1 MEPRFG
7 DSSGFSAAAAAGTE
21 VMRFAVNCDVD
32 APGLA
37 RKAFDAVAGIDD
49 VREDARLVVT
59 ELVSNAV
66 RHSGCAA
73 SDLIQVLARLR
84 DGVLEV
90 AVTDLG
96 VSRSTP
102 RLRLHQV
109 DGGGGLGLRIVA
121 SVSIRWGT
129 MRAEDNC
136 RTVWADLA
144 TSHAG

>member
-1 MEPRFG
+1 ML
-7 DSSGFSAAAAAGTE
+7 SG
-21 VMRFAVNCDVD
+21 
-32 APGLA
+32 
-37 RKAFDAVAGIDD
+37 GIDD

-102 RLRLHQV
+102 RLRLHRV

-121 SVSIRWGT
+121 GVSTRWGT
-129 MRAEDNC
+129 MRAEDNY
-136 RTVWADLA
+136 RTVWAELA